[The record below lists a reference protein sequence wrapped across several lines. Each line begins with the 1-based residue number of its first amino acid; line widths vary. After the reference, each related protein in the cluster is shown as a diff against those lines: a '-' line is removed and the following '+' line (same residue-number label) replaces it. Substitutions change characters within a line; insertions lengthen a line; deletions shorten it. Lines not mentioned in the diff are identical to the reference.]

1 MFTPLDYQE
10 ECLTAIS
17 EARQQ
22 GEKKALV
29 VMATALGKTVVGA
42 FDVKKF
48 ISEQQKRGRILYLC
62 HQNDILYQA
71 KNTFQS
77 ILGTEYQYGYFHGQ
91 EKTAHGVDVLF
102 ASLQTMEDHK
112 KSFSPDEFD
121 YVIVDESHHAQA
133 ESYRP
138 TIEYFTPRFLLG
150 LTATPNRLDE
160 LDIREIFGSEVY
172 SLPLEEAM
180 ALGYLTPVDYRLMT
194 DEIQL
199 SQVIET
205 GDEKMSISRL
215 NRSIFIPRRDEE
227 IATIIAKHIAD
238 IENPRVIIFCA
249 SVQHC
254 EHLSKIIVDS
264 FSIHSRVSPKERTV
278 KVEMFRQGLID
289 TVLVVDSFN
298 EGIDIPSANVIVFL
312 RSTSS
317 ATIFYQQLGRGLRR
331 FLGKGKV
338 TVLDFVANCERI
350 TMITTLQQSVNNI
363 IDRQRNKSGET
374 GEYETLTLNI
384 NSVEFQEKI
393 IPILSILERLS
404 AELYPAWQEAS
415 EAAKNVGIKTP
426 HKYSREYKKDSRL
439 PSNPRQYYKDFPG
452 WSVFLG
458 TNHYLTWEEASE
470 SAEKLALMTP
480 QEYRDGYKKD
490 SRLPSSPN
498 KSFSN
503 FPGWRVF
510 LGKNALDHYPTW
522 QEASIAAQ
530 ALSIKNQTEY
540 LSDYRKDPRLPG
552 DPYKYEDFPGFN
564 AFLGKDK
571 YPTWSDAQKVCIK
584 LGVKDRHDYFKA
596 CDSDPR
602 LPKVPRAQYSDFP
615 GWTKFLPKIGP
626 VRYKTWELAGG
637 AARKLDINGVDDYK
651 EKYKKDPSLPSNP
664 WVCYPDFPGFPK
676 FLGKESS

>member
-10 ECLTAIS
+10 ECLAAIS
-17 EARQQ
+17 EARQH

-29 VMATALGKTVVGA
+29 VMATALGKTVVAA
-42 FDVKKF
+42 FDVRKF
-48 ISEQQKRGRILYLC
+48 LSEQQQKRGRILYLC

-71 KNTFQS
+71 KTTFQS
-77 ILGTEYQYGYFHGQ
+77 ILGTEYKYGYFHGQ

-138 TIEYFTPRFLLG
+138 TIEYFKPRFLLG

-180 ALGYLTPVDYRLMT
+180 ARGYLTPVDYRLMT

-199 SQVIET
+199 SELIKN
-205 GDEKMSISRL
+205 GDERMGIARL

-254 EHLSKIIVDS
+254 EHLGKIIADS
-264 FSIHSRVSPKERTV
+264 FAIHSSVSPKECTV
-278 KVEMFRQGLID
+278 RVEMFRQGLIG

-331 FLGKGKV
+331 FIGKGKV

-350 TMITTLQQSVNNI
+350 MMINNLKQSVNDAL
-363 IDRQRNKSGET
+363 DRMHNKGEKI
-374 GEYETLTLNI
+374 EEHETLTLNI
-384 NSVEFQEKI
+384 DSIEFQEKI
-393 IPILSILERLS
+393 IPLLSILERLS
-404 AELYPAWQEAS
+404 AEFYPRWEEAS
-415 EAAKNVGIKTP
+415 DAAIRLNFTKIAEYVQG
-426 HKYSREYKKDSRL
+426 SRQDPRL
-439 PSNPRQYYKDFPG
+439 PSNPRTTYPDYPGDTVFFGRQKRKLYK
-452 WSVFLG
+452 
-458 TNHYLTWEEASE
+458 
-470 SAEKLALMTP
+470 
-480 QEYRDGYKKD
+480 
-490 SRLPSSPN
+490 
-498 KSFSN
+498 
-503 FPGWRVF
+503 
-510 LGKNALDHYPTW
+510 TW
-522 QEASIAAQ
+522 QEASDAAIT
-530 ALSIKNQTEY
+530 LGITSVM
-540 LSDYRKDPRLPG
+540 DYRERRKSDPRLPG
-552 DPYKYEDFPGFN
+552 VPEYYEGFPGWDEY
-564 AFLGKDK
+564 LGKTKRIPYATLEMAQEAVKKLGIKNSTQYFDRYK
-571 YPTWSDAQKVCIK
+571 EDNRLHTRPNKYYAKEWRGWTDFCGGRFYPTITEASQAAKRLGIK
-584 LGVKDRHDYFKA
+584 DSIEYKDRYKE
-596 CDSDPR
+596 DPR
-602 LPKVPRAQYSDFP
+602 LPSIPASA
-615 GWTKFLPKIGP
+615 
-626 VRYKTWELAGG
+626 YKNEWKSETW
-637 AARKLDINGVDDYK
+637 NWY
-651 EKYKKDPSLPSNP
+651 
-664 WVCYPDFPGFPK
+664 K
-676 FLGKESS
+676 FLGKESA